1 MGTSV
6 KGKFITIEGVEGVGK
21 STNIAN
27 IEAFLS
33 ARGIEYVKTREPGG
47 TVIAE
52 KIRELL
58 LDPTIESMSELTELL
73 LVFAARAEHLEKVI
87 QPALNKGLWVLC
99 DRFTDATF
107 AYQGGGREL
116 SLASIETLQDLVQGE
131 LRPDLTVILDLDPEV
146 GLARARVRGE
156 LDRFENEAQAFFL
169 KVRAAYLSIAAAN
182 PERCLVIDAGQSLE
196 QVKLTLETSLASKLA
211 YLGISGE

>member
-1 MGTSV
+1 
-6 KGKFITIEGVEGVGK
+6 
-21 STNIAN
+21 
-27 IEAFLS
+27 
-33 ARGIEYVKTREPGG
+33 
-47 TVIAE
+47 
-52 KIRELL
+52 
-58 LDPTIESMSELTELL
+58 MSELTELL

-107 AYQGGGREL
+107 AYQGGGRGL

-146 GLARARVRGE
+146 GLARARERGE

-196 QVKLTLETSLASKLA
+196 QVKQTLETSLANKLA